1 MEAVT
6 VYWLTTYSK
15 PFFNINIDKV
25 LKSVL
30 ILTCNDGFCPFTEA
44 QFLQTLFTYH
54 ENEKMVKSDKNKVA
68 CKYNHRNM
76 S

>member
-1 MEAVT
+1 MM
-6 VYWLTTYSK
+6 
-15 PFFNINIDKV
+15 D
-25 LKSVL
+25 SVHL
-30 ILTCNDGFCPFTEA
+30 QKQFDSSDIAGHRT
-44 QFLQTLFTYH
+44 QFLQSLFTYH

>member
-1 MEAVT
+1 MMDYAHLQKQFDSSDIAGHST
-6 VYWLTTYSK
+6 
-15 PFFNINIDKV
+15 
-25 LKSVL
+25 
-30 ILTCNDGFCPFTEA
+30 
-44 QFLQTLFTYH
+44 QFLQSFFTYH